1 MLFIPGSLIKSMNSN
16 TISAPMKYHYHRILS
31 LSCGLIFLFLSAAL
45 FFSCRSDGEKKDSE
59 DSEEKIIQS
68 VPVNEQLVE
77 DFNKSKLIF
86 YSLPSPIETA
96 MLIKKAG
103 ATFDANI
110 LNSTDNLPK
119 YNTNYKMAL
128 NLGIYSADL
137 SYASLFDQS
146 QITVEYMGAARKL
159 AEELGVM
166 QAVDENTIKKLEE
179 NMNNREV
186 VMDIIS
192 ETYMNANAYLS
203 ENNRAAI
210 SVMVLAGGWIEGL
223 YLASSL
229 TKGSLSNNKELVD
242 RILYQKLSLVT
253 LLNMLKTYSE
263 NSDVARLINKFEEL
277 EAIFDKVTII
287 NTSAVE
293 TETDTA
299 SRTTTIRAKS
309 EIEIAPDDY
318 VLLCKK
324 IEKLRSDFVS

>member
-1 MLFIPGSLIKSMNSN
+1 
-16 TISAPMKYHYHRILS
+16 MKYHYHCILS
-31 LSCGLIFLFLSAAL
+31 LSCGLIFLFLSAAI
-45 FFSCRSDGEKKDSE
+45 FSSCRSASEKKDSE
-59 DSEEKIIQS
+59 DSEENIIQS
-68 VPVNEQLVE
+68 VPMNEQLVE

-110 LNSTDNLPK
+110 LNSLDNIPK

-146 QITVEYMGAARKL
+146 QTTIEYMGAARKL

-166 QAVDENTIKKLEE
+166 EAVDESTIKKLEE

-210 SVMVLAGGWIEGL
+210 SVIVLAGGWIEGL

-253 LLNMLKTYSE
+253 LLNMMKTYNE
-263 NSDVARLINKFEEL
+263 NSDVARLMNKFEEL
-277 EAIFDKVTII
+277 ESIFDKVTII

-324 IEKLRSDFVS
+324 IEELRSDFVS

>member
-1 MLFIPGSLIKSMNSN
+1 
-16 TISAPMKYHYHRILS
+16 MKYHYHRILS
-31 LSCGLIFLFLSAAL
+31 LSCGLIFLFFSAAI
-45 FFSCRSDGEKKDSE
+45 FSSCRSATEKKDSE
-59 DSEEKIIQS
+59 DSEENIIQS
-68 VPVNEQLVE
+68 VPMNEQLVE

-103 ATFDANI
+103 AAFDANI
-110 LNSTDNLPK
+110 LNSLDNIPK

-146 QITVEYMGAARKL
+146 QTTIEYMGAARKL

-166 QAVDENTIKKLEE
+166 EAVDENTIKKLEE

-253 LLNMLKTYSE
+253 LLNMMKTYNE
-263 NSDVARLINKFEEL
+263 NSDVARLMNKFEEL
-277 EAIFDKVTII
+277 ESIFDKVTII
-287 NTSAVE
+287 NTSTVE

-324 IEKLRSDFVS
+324 IEELRSDFVS